1 MREQHK
7 PSRFR
12 SQRIVGLDMRDSTRI
27 GLSPA
32 TASADPRCDS
42 RVAPPYLCHS
52 DELST
57 SAWPHNLVA
66 LQALSAPAGRGRAKR
81 LVGDTGRAR
90 WRTALL
96 LRLLARR
103 DALGRVL
110 LRSRSTER
118 CSTGA
123 VAERRAYRLAA
134 ERNSVGSASGRCAP
148 DGVTCL
154 DSPDPVAFCGPAYPL
169 SAKSRGGQYS
179 SL

>member
-90 WRTALL
+90 WRAALL

-103 DALGRVL
+103 DALG
-110 LRSRSTER
+110 
-118 CSTGA
+118 GA